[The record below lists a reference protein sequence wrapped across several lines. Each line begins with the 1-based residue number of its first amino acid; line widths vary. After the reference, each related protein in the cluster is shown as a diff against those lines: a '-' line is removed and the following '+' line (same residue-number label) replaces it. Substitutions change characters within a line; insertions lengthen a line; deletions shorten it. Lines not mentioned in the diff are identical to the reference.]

1 MFLEQKQKREDSERN
16 MLKGRR
22 SPKFQ
27 SLLTFHF
34 FLSSCDLNVLK
45 FSWYELL
52 FLLVIH
58 FPSCTKLHVR
68 IRICHP
74 RGKKWSE
81 NKRAC
86 RGNRRKDDCPSL
98 LLRPSPGID
107 TRPYSSTV
115 AQIPA
120 QQRLCGYESKKETG
134 GWLFQ
139 SYFDGQKAKW
149 ILQLTPMTKS
159 AVSIKEGQQMCG
171 MNGLREV
178 VNTYV

>member
-1 MFLEQKQKREDSERN
+1 MDPRTPTHLLTTVKRNVPGAKAEERTQKRICWE
-16 MLKGRR
+16 KGR

-34 FLSSCDLNVLK
+34 FLSNCDLNVLK

-81 NKRAC
+81 KNKRAC

-107 TRPYSSTV
+107 TDHIVLTVTAQNPST
-115 AQIPA
+115 AKTLRMDIK
-120 QQRLCGYESKKETG
+120 GKMK
-134 GWLFQ
+134 WLFQ
-139 SYFDGQKAKW
+139 GHADD
-149 ILQLTPMTKS
+149 
-159 AVSIKEGQQMCG
+159 
-171 MNGLREV
+171 
-178 VNTYV
+178 